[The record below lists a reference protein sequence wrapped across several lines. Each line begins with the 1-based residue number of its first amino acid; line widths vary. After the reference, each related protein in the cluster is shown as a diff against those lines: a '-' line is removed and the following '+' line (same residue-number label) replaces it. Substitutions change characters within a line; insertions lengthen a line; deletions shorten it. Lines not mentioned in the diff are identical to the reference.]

1 MQKAPQ
7 RCHTKVFYQWERI
20 AKSEC
25 DTYQASQR
33 TRAIAKRDRLIYKE
47 QEDLYTAYIAKIAL
61 QKMQDENALREYALQ
76 KI

>member
-1 MQKAPQ
+1 M
-7 RCHTKVFYQWERI
+7 FYQWDRI

-25 DTYQASQR
+25 DTYQASHR
-33 TRAIAKRDRLIYKE
+33 TRDRIAKRDRLIYKE

-61 QKMQDENALREYALQ
+61 QKMQDENALRDYALQ